1 MDSDVLETVTGW
13 EERPFDGGYAGLSDL
28 AAAEFTGA
36 VSADMA
42 WAFFVNGRVVGVFEG
57 TIESFENADGTA
69 YTAPDPSLP
78 LLFTMRE
85 QGGETRASYYT
96 NETSVSEADATLKS
110 GNFTG
115 YIELAEN
122 VLSGDYY
129 VVYHGGKSMSAAFV
143 GNNRTL
149 LTGEEA
155 FERADDEVG
164 IFEVKAVD
172 VNVVEI
178 PEPEEPEPES
188 ADEAT
193 EQEDVT
199 FGAAGAAGATD
210 PAETAGSAAADADAP
225 DESVAADT
233 AAATDTSEHEAEP
246 AADEAAGSEAAD
258 PLSDPIAET
267 EEVAAETPTD
277 PTPSEAEAEAHA
289 AAEQASDDPSS
300 SGVENGA
307 DTGEHHESGDPSD
320 PTPAVD
326 DAESDPSESTAE
338 TPANEPEPTEET
350 DADAA
355 SAAAS
360 AVERATPDAAR
371 SAANGVTDPDVFSEE
386 AEWRNAKSIPALD
399 PEETE
404 VNEQS
409 DGDRQ
414 RRRRVQRRRQAAKAN
429 RTPNESKSSQRGQPR
444 QTQQSGRTQKD
455 TQSQQ
460 AAAQTQQSTSAS
472 AELEQRLE
480 RAVAAKKTAET
491 ERQQAVERLSE
502 VESERDEQ
510 RERADRLAE
519 SVERLEAEVDELES
533 KLAAADSAE
542 EDAGSSPAETMGRK
556 EALDGTNLFVR
567 YGTKS
572 GGTLEKAHAGEVD
585 RAEVVENLRLE
596 HHTRFE
602 TDDLHVEG
610 EPYEAFLEGT
620 VEYGFV
626 RWVVDELLY
635 EIRDTGNVAAMQE
648 LFDAIPKI
656 DRAELGGDVS
666 VQFVENGEQH
676 REQRTFDVVL
686 RDRMGNPLLVADL
699 NDSRAAASEAM
710 MSSLIQNAGQV
721 AETSD
726 SLGASFLV
734 TTSYF
739 EPEALETAADA
750 TGGGL
755 LSRGKRKSL
764 VRLTRKRGFHLCLV
778 ETRNG
783 DFHLNVPE
791 L

>member
-1 MDSDVLETVTGW
+1 MDSDVIEIVTGW
-13 EERPFDGGYAGLSDL
+13 EERPFGGGFAGLSDL
-28 AAAEFTGA
+28 AAAGFTGA

-57 TIESFENADGTA
+57 TIESFESAEGTA

-96 NETSVSEADATLKS
+96 NETSISEADATLKS
-110 GNFTG
+110 GKFTG
-115 YIELAEN
+115 YIELSEN

-172 VNVVEI
+172 VDIVEI
-178 PEPEEPEPES
+178 PEPEPEQTAES
-188 ADEAT
+188 FDAEDDD
-193 EQEDVT
+193 QEDVT
-199 FGAAGAAGATD
+199 FGAVGAAD
-210 PAETAGSAAADADAP
+210 SE
-225 DESVAADT
+225 
-233 AAATDTSEHEAEP
+233 AATDETAEETTAASE
-246 AADEAAGSEAAD
+246 SSD

-267 EEVAAETPTD
+267 EEVAAAEAATD
-277 PTPSEAEAEAHA
+277 PTPPEAEAAHA
-289 AAEQASDDPSS
+289 ASEQASDEPATADAEHVSAEAPEIDEEEDGETAATVDDPQR
-300 SGVENGA
+300 A
-307 DTGEHHESGDPSD
+307 DTAAQTPPESREPSDESGATS
-320 PTPAVD
+320 
-326 DAESDPSESTAE
+326 
-338 TPANEPEPTEET
+338 
-350 DADAA
+350 ADA
-355 SAAAS
+355 SAKAAS
-360 AVERATPDAAR
+360 GAV
-371 SAANGVTDPDVFSEE
+371 DPDVFSEE

-404 VNEQS
+404 VNEPS
-409 DGDRQ
+409 GDDERQ
-414 RRRRVQRRRQAAKAN
+414 RRRIQRRRQAA
-429 RTPNESKSSQRGQPR
+429 RTDRTRDESAAARGR
-444 QTQQSGRTQKD
+444 QGGQSR
-455 TQSQQ
+455 Q
-460 AAAQTQQSTSAS
+460 AAAQKQQSTAAS
-472 AELEQRLE
+472 GELEQRLE

-491 ERQQAVERLSE
+491 ERQQTLERLST
-502 VESERDEQ
+502 VEAERDEQ

-519 SVERLEAEVDELES
+519 SVERLEAEVDELEA
-533 KLAAADSAE
+533 KLAAAE
-542 EDAGSSPAETMGRK
+542 AGSGDEGSAPERTMGRS

-572 GGTLEKAHAGEVD
+572 GGTLEKAHGGQAD
-585 RAEVVENLRLE
+585 RSDVVENLRLE

-602 TDDLHVEG
+602 TDGLHVEG
-610 EPYEAFLEGT
+610 EPYETFLEGT

-626 RWVVDELLY
+626 KWVVDDLLY

-666 VQFVENGEQH
+666 VQFVEDGEEH

-686 RDRMGNPLLVADL
+686 RDRMGNPLLVADV

-739 EPEALETAADA
+739 EPEALETATDA